1 MISIADNLYTNKVLD
16 IFKNAKIYP
25 DTFNTSSKT
34 IIVYEDSFFK
44 MYAGPEVIHSP
55 NKKYYESNYSSIQE
69 GVADSVRIIN
79 EIDNNIIINHK
90 FKDNYYL
97 EINTRRIN
105 TEYRLHEK
113 KLIAEFDSIEDYI
126 IYVRENI
133 KERNKKLG
141 HLRFNDY
148 HAGNIMIDKDLN
160 WTNVDVDGI
169 ICYGMH
175 EQKEDS
181 AYLLRGDIGDLVNY
195 DHRHILDIWENK

>member
-1 MISIADNLYTNKVLD
+1 MNLYTDKILD

-25 DTFNTSSKT
+25 NTYNTSSKT
-34 IIVYEDSFFK
+34 IIVYDDSFLK
-44 MYAGPEVIHSP
+44 MYAGSQIIHYA

-97 EINTRRIN
+97 EINTRRIE
-105 TEYRLHEK
+105 TEYKLHEK
-113 KLIAEFDSIEDYI
+113 KLISEFDSIEDYI
-126 IYVRENI
+126 VYFRDNI
-133 KERNKKLG
+133 KRRNRKYG
-141 HLRFNDY
+141 ALRFNDY
-148 HAGNIMIDKDLN
+148 HSGNIMIDKDLN

-175 EQKEDS
+175 SIPEFS
-181 AYLLRGDIGDLVNY
+181 PHFLNYGNVGDLINY
-195 DHRHILDIWENK
+195 DQQYILDIWENK